1 MTGGR
6 SKAATFRF
14 ALWGKGGRGV
24 RRGSCEQRICTYNPP
39 GLSAK
44 CRAARCS
51 LGRAPNP
58 RHTEFA
64 PANPVCPSS
73 GRPTASGSPPDDAR
87 RSRDAKTVPRRKEE
101 TNARRQP
108 CERRTTTIIKENR
121 TRKIIIRVTDS
132 ELAAIRANA
141 ATAGLTLSRYARQRM
156 LLQPIIP
163 TIPAEVQQ
171 LRADVTGLCNNIN
184 QIARAVNAM
193 AREPAKAAEEAV
205 LLSRQAYQS
214 VEQIRELIA
223 RGV

>member
-1 MTGGR
+1 MESRCEAKRDVGFDGAPASNAFVHTILTDCLPN
-6 SKAATFRF
+6 AA
-14 ALWGKGGRGV
+14 L
-24 RRGSCEQRICTYNPP
+24 
-39 GLSAK
+39 
-44 CRAARCS
+44 RAARWGGPQTPGKQNLLPQIPS
-51 LGRAPNP
+51 AHHRADP
-58 RHTEFA
+58 RHLAHRPMMHVA
-64 PANPVCPSS
+64 PATPKP
-73 GRPTASGSPPDDAR
+73 
-87 RSRDAKTVPRRKEE
+87 VPRRKEE

-121 TRKIIIRVTDS
+121 TRKIIIRITDS

-171 LRADVTGLCNNIN
+171 LRADVSGLCNNAN
-184 QIARAVNAM
+184 QIARAVNGKV
-193 AREPAKAAEEAV
+193 REPTRAAEEAAQ
-205 LLSRQAYQS
+205 LARRAYQS

>member
-1 MTGGR
+1 MGFDEAPASNAFVHTILPDCLPN
-6 SKAATFRF
+6 AA
-14 ALWGKGGRGV
+14 L
-24 RRGSCEQRICTYNPP
+24 
-39 GLSAK
+39 
-44 CRAARCS
+44 RAARWGEPQTPGKQNLLPQIPS
-51 LGRAPNP
+51 AHHRADP
-58 RHTEFA
+58 RHLTHRPMTRVA
-64 PANPVCPSS
+64 PATPKP
-73 GRPTASGSPPDDAR
+73 
-87 RSRDAKTVPRRKEE
+87 VPRKKES
-101 TNARRQP
+101 TDARRQP

-171 LRADVTGLCNNIN
+171 LRADVSGLCNNAN
-184 QIARAVNAM
+184 QIARAVNGKV
-193 AREPAKAAEEAV
+193 REPTRAAEEAAQ
-205 LLSRQAYQS
+205 LARRAYQS